1 MIRFET
7 IHESTV
13 VEKDEH
19 RKSKE
24 FKKLSPKMKD
34 AVDAI
39 FKKMDSKPSDFLNSF
54 EKTMSEV
61 AKKYKVP
68 EKELTKYFER
78 EMLSIQGY
86 KMAYT
91 TQTIVDSD
99 FEAVTKTTITGT
111 NGTAT
116 KVVDVSE
123 LNGAATDPRVSI
135 VSCWWTLS
143 SQTDIEWNATANVVA
158 LSLNGSG
165 NYNGGSQFLPSI
177 PNNAGT
183 GVDGDIYFENDAA
196 CVGTIVLRVRKVS
209 GFDNIT

>member
-1 MIRFET
+1 MIRFEE

-13 VEKDEH
+13 VERDEH

-24 FKKLSPKMKD
+24 YKKLSPKMKS

-39 FKKMDSKPSDFLNSF
+39 FSKLDSKPSDFLNSF
-54 EKTMSEV
+54 EKTMSDV
-61 AKKYKVP
+61 SKKYKVR